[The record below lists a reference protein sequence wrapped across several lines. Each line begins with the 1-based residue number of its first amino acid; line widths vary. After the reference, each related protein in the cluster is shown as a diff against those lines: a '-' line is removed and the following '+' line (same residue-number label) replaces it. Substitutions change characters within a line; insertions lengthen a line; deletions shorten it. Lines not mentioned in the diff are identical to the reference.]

1 MANNI
6 FGGNMRPAVPVAPMV
21 SNTNSIG
28 ANGPLLNG
36 LGSTQ
41 INSTHSNQSGP
52 QCNVIY
58 VNGMQEVL
66 DYPKSPNEHFYFP
79 ENDSNVIWV
88 RETDSEAHIVNP
100 LRKLN
105 YTMEEVPFGPEAN
118 FVTKQEH
125 QQLYDLVSEV
135 SKNVDRLI
143 RELGGADK

>member
-1 MANNI
+1 MANNV
-6 FGGNMRPAVPVAPMV
+6 FGGMRPAVPVAPV
-21 SNTNSIG
+21 VGNTNPLAPSTGMI
-28 ANGPLLNG
+28 NGTMMGQVNN
-36 LGSTQ
+36 TQ
-41 INSTHSNQSGP
+41 QSQSSP

-79 ENDSNVIWV
+79 ENDGNVIWV
-88 RETDSEAHIVNP
+88 RETDSEGRVINP

-125 QQLYDLVSEV
+125 QQLYNLVSEM
-135 SKNVDRLI
+135 SKSMNRLI
-143 RELGGADK
+143 EELGGTK

>member
-21 SNTNSIG
+21 GNTNPLAPATGII
-28 ANGPLLNG
+28 NGTMAGQVNN
-36 LGSTQ
+36 TQ
-41 INSTHSNQSGP
+41 QNQTGP

-79 ENDSNVIWV
+79 ENDGNVIWV
-88 RETDSEAHIVNP
+88 RETDSDGRVINP
-100 LRKLN
+100 LRKLT

-125 QQLYDLVSEV
+125 QQLYDLVSEM
-135 SKNVDRLI
+135 SKSVNRLI
-143 RELGGADK
+143 EELGGTK